1 MKNLA
6 NCKPSEFLRQTVKI
20 KKAAEKWLKLTD
32 IMNIRKNVPTLPKD
46 MSIVEKNKRLA
57 EIGRENVSKMFDA
70 IAEKHPDETMELL
83 ALCCF
88 VEPENVDDHEIAE
101 YLDSF
106 AELIA
111 NESVRNFFTSLVN
124 LGLIN
129 ISDTQ
134 KA

>member
-46 MSIVEKNKRLA
+46 MPIVEKNKRLA

>member
-32 IMNIRKNVPTLPKD
+32 IMNIRRNVPELPKD
-46 MSIVEKNKRLA
+46 MPIVEKNKRLA

-111 NESVRNFFTSLVN
+111 NESVRNFFTSLMN

>member
-46 MSIVEKNKRLA
+46 MPIVEKNKRLA

-70 IAEKHPDETMELL
+70 IAEQHPDETMELL

>member
-129 ISDTQ
+129 FSDTQ